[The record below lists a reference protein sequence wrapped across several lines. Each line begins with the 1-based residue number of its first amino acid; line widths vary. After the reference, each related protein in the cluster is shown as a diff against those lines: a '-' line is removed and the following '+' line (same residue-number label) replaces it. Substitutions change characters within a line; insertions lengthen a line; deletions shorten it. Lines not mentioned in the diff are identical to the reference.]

1 MRRPNRWGRGSRK
14 WAAVVRAGTAGMR
27 STTAAGQVRRASC
40 LGIRGNSH
48 MIMQDRNNLQIA
60 NLILTWMGRHT
71 RGGSAR
77 REQVRVTRRRRR
89 LTMKFTLK
97 HRLEFLVRML
107 SLFVSMLTL
116 LPLLAAAQTRPDDAL
131 RARTQRLEDQAA
143 LKHLVDT
150 FSNLAD
156 VKDIDRQVLLFT
168 EDATV
173 ESRTGDAPGNPLKGR
188 KQIGETFRAFLA
200 GFETVYHINGQQTV
214 SIQGDKA
221 TGTAYCL

>member
-1 MRRPNRWGRGSRK
+1 
-14 WAAVVRAGTAGMR
+14 
-27 STTAAGQVRRASC
+27 
-40 LGIRGNSH
+40 
-48 MIMQDRNNLQIA
+48 
-60 NLILTWMGRHT
+60 
-71 RGGSAR
+71 
-77 REQVRVTRRRRR
+77 
-89 LTMKFTLK
+89 MKYTLK
-97 HRLEFLVRML
+97 HRLEFSVRTV

-116 LPLLAAAQTRPDDAL
+116 LPLLATAQMRPDDDL

-143 LKHLVDT
+143 LKNLVDT

-156 VKDIDRQVLLFT
+156 VKDIDQQVLLFT

-188 KQIGETFRAFLA
+188 KQIGDTFRSFLA

-221 TGTAYCL
+221 TGTAYCQVVLIGRQNGAASKTTMGVRYADEYVRQDGRWLISKRVSNFVWRETTPMAGGGQ